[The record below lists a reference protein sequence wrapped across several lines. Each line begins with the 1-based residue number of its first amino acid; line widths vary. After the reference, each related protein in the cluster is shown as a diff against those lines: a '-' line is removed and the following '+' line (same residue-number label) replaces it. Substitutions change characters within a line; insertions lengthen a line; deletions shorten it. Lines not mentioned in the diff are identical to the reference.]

1 MRAQVPRPEN
11 PKKASSVK
19 PSDRVP
25 RRGWERLPIAL
36 PVFVRGHD
44 EKGNEFFDFTTAINI
59 NAGGMLL
66 LSRRP
71 LSAGMELILEIP
83 TPTPS
88 FQPPGWQTRT
98 ALPARVLYT
107 THSEGCHLCGL
118 EFSSPLLPDDTD
130 KS

>member
-1 MRAQVPRPEN
+1 MRGQVTRAEN
-11 PKKASSVK
+11 PEKISTANASGCLA
-19 PSDRVP
+19 
-25 RRGWERLPIAL
+25 RRRWERLPIAV

-71 LSAGMELILEIP
+71 LSVGMELILEIP

-107 THSEGCHLCGL
+107 THSEGCHLCGV
-118 EFSSPLLPDDTD
+118 EFSSPLLPDHSD

>member
-11 PKKASSVK
+11 PKKVSSVN

-25 RRGWERLPIAL
+25 RRRWERLPIAL
-36 PVFVRGHD
+36 PVFVRGRD
-44 EKGNEFFDFTTAINI
+44 EKGNEFLDFTTAINI

-66 LSRRP
+66 LSRRSLP
-71 LSAGMELILEIP
+71 AGMELTLEIP
-83 TPTPS
+83 TATPS
-88 FQPPGWQTRT
+88 FQALGWQTKT